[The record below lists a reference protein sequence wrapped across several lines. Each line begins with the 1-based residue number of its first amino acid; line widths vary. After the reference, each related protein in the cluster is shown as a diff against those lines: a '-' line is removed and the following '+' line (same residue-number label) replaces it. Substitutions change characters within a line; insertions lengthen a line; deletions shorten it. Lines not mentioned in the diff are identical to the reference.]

1 MVVYPTLTRG
11 ASFWRAAGAQ
21 EDDQTEGW
29 PLQEQ
34 GEDGDIKPPLHKP
47 RVRFFAL
54 GIKTED
60 NIKTIGF
67 GERTRVVLGW
77 REGGT
82 LEIEVT
88 TQDGVKVVKVKGRMS
103 IGPTL
108 DRFDKTVSEL
118 LEQGRNKI
126 VLDVLEVPQID
137 SSGIGMLV
145 RHLATA
151 KKQGGAIRLLKP
163 SKFAMHTL
171 KIVGLLNLFSTY
183 EDLPQA
189 IASFQ

>member
-1 MVVYPTLTRG
+1 MLLKR
-11 ASFWRAAGAQ
+11 R
-21 EDDQTEGW
+21 
-29 PLQEQ
+29 
-34 GEDGDIKPPLHKP
+34 EDGGIKPPLHKS

-54 GIKTED
+54 GIKTTAAH
-60 NIKTIGF
+60 NMSTIEELA
-67 GERTRVVLGW
+67 ERARVVPRWLRGP
-77 REGGT
+77 R
-82 LEIEVT
+82 LDIEVT
-88 TQDGVKVVKVKGRMS
+88 TQDGVKVLKLRGRMS

-118 LEQGRNKI
+118 LKQGQNKI
-126 VLDVLEVPQID
+126 VLDVEEVPQID

-151 KKQGGAIRLLKP
+151 KKEGGAIRLLKP
-163 SKFAMHTL
+163 SKFTMHTL

>member
-1 MVVYPTLTRG
+1 MSHV
-11 ASFWRAAGAQ
+11 RAAAALVLPRR
-21 EDDQTEGW
+21 TSLLR
-29 PLQEQ
+29 PRLLL
-34 GEDGDIKPPLHKP
+34 LHS
-47 RVRFFAL
+47 RRRHFAL
-54 GIKTED
+54 GIKTVAAHNME
-60 NIKTIGF
+60 TIA
-67 GERTRVVLGW
+67 L
-77 REGGT
+77 EGAT

-88 TQDGVKVVKVKGRMS
+88 TQDGVKVLKLKGRMS

-118 LEQGRNKI
+118 LKQGQNKI
-126 VLDVLEVPQID
+126 VLDVEEVPQVD

-151 KKQGGAIRLLKP
+151 KREGGAIRLLKP
-163 SKFAMHTL
+163 SKFTMHTL

-189 IASFQ
+189 IASFR